1 MFFQKVHKNK
11 AYKLLFEAIPRHF
24 SEFLQ
29 MSCFSPLLSMNLNLI
44 ITKNRFPTA
53 F

>member
-11 AYKLLFEAIPRHF
+11 AYKLLFEAIPRRF

-29 MSCFSPLLSMNLNLI
+29 MSYFSPLLSMNLNLI
-44 ITKNRFPTA
+44 ITKNRFSTA